1 MNSSKYETYC
11 KVMEEKVD
19 TLPIRAKSKKT
30 RVASENVNRGRK
42 MEEETSF
49 EFEESRE
56 ESLDCC

>member
-1 MNSSKYETYC
+1 
-11 KVMEEKVD
+11 MEEKVD